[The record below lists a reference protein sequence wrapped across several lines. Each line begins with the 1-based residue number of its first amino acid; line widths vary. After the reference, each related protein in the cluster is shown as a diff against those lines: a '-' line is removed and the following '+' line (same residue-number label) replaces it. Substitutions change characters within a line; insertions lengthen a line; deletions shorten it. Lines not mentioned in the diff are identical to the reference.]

1 MPKSRDG
8 FLTRAAR
15 SKIALLPTT
24 SLSFPASGRRVYS
37 RRHAGS
43 LGHPYLISILSSL
56 ILSPNGGLRMGIS
69 IQVPF
74 VSVDL

>member
-1 MPKSRDG
+1 MLR
-8 FLTRAAR
+8 
-15 SKIALLPTT
+15 
-24 SLSFPASGRRVYS
+24 PASFDRFGSSVY
-37 RRHAGS
+37 R
-43 LGHPYLISILSSL
+43 ISILSSL